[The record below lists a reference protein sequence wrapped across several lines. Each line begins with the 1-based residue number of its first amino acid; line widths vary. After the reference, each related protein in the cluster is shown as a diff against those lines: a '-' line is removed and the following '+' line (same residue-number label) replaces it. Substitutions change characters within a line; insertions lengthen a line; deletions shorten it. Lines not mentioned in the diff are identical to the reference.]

1 MPVTALK
8 VPIER
13 MPLPERP
20 AYATALGAAW
30 QADSL
35 EWLPTLAAGSVD
47 LAITSPPF
55 ALLRQKE
62 YGNRIETEYVDWL
75 LGFAEA
81 LRPKLA
87 DTGSFVIDL
96 GGAYQRGTPTRTL
109 VQWRFLLRAVDD
121 LGYFLAQETYWAN
134 PGKLPTPIEWV
145 NKRKIRL
152 KDPVNTVWWLSKTE
166 WPKADTTH
174 VLQPYSER
182 MKKLLMD
189 PAAYYTPKKRP
200 SHHDIGDRFS
210 DNGGALPSHLLTI
223 SNTESN
229 SAYLRACKAA
239 GVAAHPA
246 RFPAGLPEF
255 FIKLLT
261 DPGDLVVDFFA
272 GSNTTGSVAD
282 RLGRHWQTCELDPEY
297 VAGSSFRFLTDEDDA
312 RTIYDEII
320 AGRTVDLGGRPTL
333 SFGLG

>member
-1 MPVTALK
+1 MT
-8 VPIER
+8 
-13 MPLPERP
+13 LPDRP
-20 AYATALGAAW
+20 AYRTDLGEAW
-30 QADSL
+30 CADSL
-35 EWLPTLAAGSVD
+35 EWLPSLADSSVD

-55 ALLRQKE
+55 ALLRQKA
-62 YGNRIETEYVDWL
+62 YGNKIENEYLDWL
-75 LGFAEA
+75 VAFVEA

-121 LGYFLAQETYWAN
+121 LGYFLAQETYWSN

-166 WPKADTTH
+166 WPKADTTQ
-174 VLQPYSER
+174 VLQPYSDR
-182 MKKLLMD
+182 MLKLLKD
-189 PAAYYTPKKRP
+189 PMAYYTPKKRP

-223 SNTESN
+223 PNTESN

-239 GVAAHPA
+239 GAVAHPA

-261 DPGDLVVDFFA
+261 DPGDLVIDFFA
-272 GSNTTGSVAD
+272 GSNTTGAVAE
-282 RLGRHWQTCELDPEY
+282 RLGRRWQSSELDLDY
-297 VAGSSFRFLTDEDDA
+297 VAGSAFRFLRGGDDA
-312 RTIYDEII
+312 KTIYDSVKSG
-320 AGRTVDLGGRPTL
+320 ASVDLRSAPDLTL
-333 SFGLG
+333 AL

>member
-1 MPVTALK
+1 MV
-8 VPIER
+8 E
-13 MPLPERP
+13 MNP
-20 AYATALGAAW
+20 AYTTKLGAAHC
-30 QADSL
+30 ADSL
-35 EWLPTLAAGSVD
+35 DWLPTLGDASID
-47 LAITSPPF
+47 LAMTSPPF
-55 ALLRQKE
+55 ALLRQKA
-62 YGNRIETEYVDWL
+62 YGNKVEDAYVDWL
-75 LGFAEA
+75 LLFAEA

-109 VQWRFLLRAVDD
+109 VQWRFLLRAVDE

-166 WPKADTTH
+166 WPKADTTN

-182 MKKLLMD
+182 MKKLLLD
-189 PAAYYTPKKRP
+189 PAAYYTPKLRP
-200 SHHDIGDRFS
+200 SQHDISGKFH

-223 SNTESN
+223 PNTESN

-239 GVAAHPA
+239 AVPAHPA

-255 FIKLLT
+255 FVKLLT
-261 DPGDLVVDFFA
+261 DPGDMVVDFFA
-272 GSNTTGSVAD
+272 GSNTTGSVAE
-282 RLGRHWQTCELDPEY
+282 RLGRRWASCELDLEY
-297 VAGSSFRFLTDEDDA
+297 VATSALRFLEQIEDATSVRQRILAGETVALAA
-312 RTIYDEII
+312 RPEQLPL
-320 AGRTVDLGGRPTL
+320 AVG
-333 SFGLG
+333 S

>member
-1 MPVTALK
+1 LT
-8 VPIER
+8 
-13 MPLPERP
+13 LPERP
-20 AYATALGAAW
+20 AYTTALGQAW
-30 QADSL
+30 CADSL
-35 EWLPTLAAGSVD
+35 EWLPSLDDNSID

-55 ALLRQKE
+55 ALLRQKA
-62 YGNRIETEYVDWL
+62 YGNKIETEYVDWL
-75 LGFAEA
+75 LGFVAA

-109 VQWRFLLRAVDD
+109 VQWRFLLRAVDE

-166 WPKADTTH
+166 WPKADTTQ

-182 MKKLLMD
+182 MKKLLRD

-200 SHHDIGDRFS
+200 SHHDIGANFN
-210 DNGGALPSHLLTI
+210 DNGGAIPSHLLTI
-223 SNTESN
+223 PNTESN
-229 SAYLRACKAA
+229 SAYLRACKVA

-261 DPGDLVVDFFA
+261 EPGDLVIDFFA
-272 GSNTTGSVAD
+272 GSNTTGSVAE
-282 RLGRHWQTCELDPEY
+282 RLGRRWMSSELSEDY
-297 VAGSSFRFLTDEDDA
+297 VAASAFRFLTNGGDPKALYDA
-312 RTIYDEII
+312 IK
-320 AGRTVDLGGRPTL
+320 AGKTVDLSHEHELTL
-333 SFGLG
+333 ALG

>member
-1 MPVTALK
+1 MTVLK
-8 VPIER
+8 DPILP
-13 MPLPERP
+13 MPLPQRP
-20 AYATALGAAW
+20 AYTTGLGEAW
-30 QADSL
+30 CADSL
-35 EWLPTLAAGSVD
+35 AWLPTLEDASID

-62 YGNRIETEYVDWL
+62 YGNKIETEYLDWL
-75 LGFAEA
+75 LAFVEA
-81 LRPKLA
+81 LKPKLA

-109 VQWRFLLRAVDD
+109 VQWRFLLRAVDE

-166 WPKADTTH
+166 WPKADTTQ
-174 VLQPYSER
+174 VLQPYSDR
-182 MKKLLMD
+182 MKKLLKD

-210 DNGGALPSHLLTI
+210 DNGGALPGHLLTI
-223 SNTESN
+223 PNTESN

-239 GVAAHPA
+239 GVTAHPA

-255 FIKLLT
+255 FVKLLT

-272 GSNTTGSVAD
+272 GSNTTGSVAE
-282 RLGRHWQTCELDPEY
+282 RLQRRWQSCELDLEY
-297 VAGSSFRFLTDEDDA
+297 VAGSAFRFLANGEDPKALYDA
-312 RTIYDEII
+312 IKQGSSI
-320 AGRTVDLGGRPTL
+320 DLGREPELTL
-333 SFGLG
+333 ALG

>member
-1 MPVTALK
+1 MKA
-8 VPIER
+8 
-13 MPLPERP
+13 
-20 AYATALGAAW
+20 AYTTELGAAHC
-30 QADSL
+30 ADSL
-35 EWLPTLAAGSVD
+35 EWLPTLGDASID
-47 LAITSPPF
+47 LAMTSPPF
-55 ALLRQKE
+55 ALLRQKA
-62 YGNRIETEYVDWL
+62 YGNKVEDAYVDWL

-87 DTGSFVIDL
+87 ETGSFVIDL

-166 WPKADTTH
+166 WPKADTTN

-182 MKKLLMD
+182 MKKLLRD
-189 PAAYYTPKKRP
+189 PSAYYTPKLRP
-200 SHHDIGDRFS
+200 SQHDISGKFH
-210 DNGGALPSHLLTI
+210 DNGGALPGHLLTI
-223 SNTESN
+223 PNTESN

-239 GVAAHPA
+239 AVPAHPA

-255 FIKLLT
+255 FVKFLT
-261 DPGDLVVDFFA
+261 DPGDMVVDFFA

-282 RLGRHWQTCELDPEY
+282 RLGRRWASCELDLEY
-297 VAGSSFRFLTDEDDA
+297 VATSAFRFLDRMEDATSVRQRILAGEPVAFGA
-312 RTIYDEII
+312 RPEQLPL
-320 AGRTVDLGGRPTL
+320 AVG
-333 SFGLG
+333 S

>member
-1 MPVTALK
+1 MTIVKEPV
-8 VPIER
+8 PH

-20 AYATALGAAW
+20 AYRTAIGEAW
-30 QADSL
+30 CADSL
-35 EWLPTLAAGSVD
+35 KWLPALAGESID

-62 YGNRIETEYVDWL
+62 YGNKIETEYVDWL
-75 LGFAEA
+75 LGFVEA

-87 DTGSFVIDL
+87 DTGSLVIDL

-109 VQWRFLLRAVDD
+109 VQWRFLLRAVDE

-134 PGKLPTPIEWV
+134 PGKLPSPIEWV

-166 WPKADTTH
+166 WPKADTTQ

-182 MKKLLMD
+182 MKKLLLD
-189 PAAYYTPKKRP
+189 PTAYYTPKKRP

-239 GVAAHPA
+239 GVTAHPA
-246 RFPAGLPEF
+246 RFPAALPEF

-272 GSNTTGSVAD
+272 GSNTSGSVAD
-282 RLGRHWQTCELDPEY
+282 RLGRRWQTCELDREY
-297 VAGSSFRFLTDEDDA
+297 VAGSSFRFLGDRSDPRATYDA
-312 RTIYDEII
+312 IMAGETI
-320 AGRTVDLGGRPTL
+320 DLGNAAELTL
-333 SFGLG
+333 ALG

>member
-1 MPVTALK
+1 MKEPL
-8 VPIER
+8 PP
-13 MPLPERP
+13 MPLPEHP
-20 AYATALGAAW
+20 AYTTALGEAW

-35 EWLPTLAAGSVD
+35 EWLPTLGDDSID

-62 YGNRIETEYVDWL
+62 YGNKIETAYVDWL
-75 LGFAEA
+75 LGFAAA
-81 LRPKLA
+81 LKPKLA

-121 LGYFLAQETYWAN
+121 LGYFLAQETYWSN

-166 WPKADTTH
+166 WPKADTTQ
-174 VLQPYSER
+174 VLQPYSAR
-182 MKKLLMD
+182 MQKLLKD
-189 PAAYYTPKKRP
+189 PMAYYTPKKRP
-200 SHHDIGDRFS
+200 SHHDIGDKFT

-223 SNTESN
+223 PNTESN
-229 SAYLRACKAA
+229 SAYLRACKAS

-255 FIKLLT
+255 FVKLLT
-261 DPGDLVVDFFA
+261 VPGDLVVDFFA
-272 GSNTTGSVAD
+272 GSNTTGAVAE
-282 RLGRHWQTCELDPEY
+282 RLGRRWQTCELDLDY
-297 VAGSSFRFLTDEDDA
+297 VAASAFRFLGDRDDPRA
-312 RTIYDEII
+312 TFDAIK
-320 AGRTVDLGGRPTL
+320 AGGTVDLGREPELTL
-333 SFGLG
+333 ALG